1 MLLRAHAHM
10 PGRRS
15 NARPISA
22 CRATA
27 TVAVVQKPRK
37 ARDMGLPW
45 YIPGFETRVR
55 IPGVDLRL
63 FIPGLQP
70 GFATWPIP
78 GFSRVVLLGV
88 GWEQESLR
96 AWTFGVLEVGPVVIV

>member
-1 MLLRAHAHM
+1 
-10 PGRRS
+10 
-15 NARPISA
+15 
-22 CRATA
+22 
-27 TVAVVQKPRK
+27 
-37 ARDMGLPW
+37 MGLPW

-70 GFATWPIP
+70 GFATCPIP

-88 GWEQESLR
+88 V
-96 AWTFGVLEVGPVVIV
+96 VLHLVY

>member
-1 MLLRAHAHM
+1 M

-37 ARDMGLPW
+37 ARDVGLPW

-70 GFATWPIP
+70 GFATCPIP

-88 GWEQESLR
+88 GVQETQLHTYGCAER
-96 AWTFGVLEVGPVVIV
+96 ILTAEFQLTLYTAVK